1 MSDQAKRKE
10 LGLREL
16 ESSSLS
22 ESKDPDVNLVSPAI
36 GQIKDIPTEGIL
48 LVEWGDDNLAE
59 ARASASLD
67 TYPRDALIGRE
78 VLLLFENNDP
88 KKPIAITLLQPIS
101 DIGQNLADASI
112 TNKDTPEVFFNGEE
126 VIIKA
131 RKKIELRVGRASI
144 IIDENGKI
152 TTKGEHLLNRATGP
166 IRIKGGHVDI
176 N

>member
-1 MSDQAKRKE
+1 MADQAKRKV

-22 ESKDPDVNLVSPAI
+22 EFKDPDVNLVSPVI
-36 GQIKDIPTEGIL
+36 GQIKDIPNEGIL

-59 ARASASLD
+59 ARASASLE
-67 TYPRDALIGRE
+67 TYPRDALVGRE

-101 DIGQNLADASI
+101 DIGQNLADAAK
-112 TNKDTPEVFFNGEE
+112 NKDTPQVFFDGEE
-126 VIIKA
+126 VVIKA

-144 IIDENGKI
+144 VIDENGKI